1 MSKHYVITISRQFG
15 SLGRAIAQKVAHK
28 LNIEYYDRDLIEQ
41 AATILNEDM
50 RSISPMDESIKLPFA
65 KALFPLGI
73 GTGSTHRRLFKVQES
88 LIHECVAK
96 SDCLIVGRCADY
108 ILKDYERR
116 FNVMIYAPLEERI
129 KNSVNTLRIPEY
141 ELADYVKEIDKAR
154 DSYHKFFTD
163 EKLDTLKYRDLLIDS
178 STMSQDDI
186 ADIII
191 ESAQRKLKF

>member
-1 MSKHYVITISRQFG
+1 MAFSDEFKELYEEYEGNYNDEYNTKLSEIFNRHDNETI
-15 SLGRAIAQKVAHK
+15 
-28 LNIEYYDRDLIEQ
+28 D
-41 AATILNEDM
+41 
-50 RSISPMDESIKLPFA
+50 
-65 KALFPLGI
+65 
-73 GTGSTHRRLFKVQES
+73 KVQES

-141 ELADYVKEIDKAR
+141 EVADYVKEIDKAR